1 MEDLT
6 DKLQA
11 LLTNKDSLEMIKNI
25 AASLTS
31 TTKNGDSKS
40 SQIKDNISNNSQSK
54 FKVSPTSNSENDNL
68 KFSKTLAA
76 EKDIISN
83 NSESNFKN
91 SQIID
96 NISDDNNSEFSNS
109 QTKDIISGY
118 NNSEFSNSQ
127 TKDNILGDNNSEFE
141 NSQIKD
147 IISNNTQSETPINL
161 DNIPSFT
168 SSDNDLETPK
178 SPLSQPLN
186 TASSAPS
193 IFGDMGL
200 LGSIDAAT
208 LRKIM
213 TAIKSANVS
222 DENQNFLLALRPYL
236 SPKRSEKID
245 TTLNMMRLSKMAISF
260 FT

>member
-40 SQIKDNISNNSQSK
+40 SLIKDNISNNSQSK
-54 FKVSPTSNSENDNL
+54 FKVSPTSTSENDNL
-68 KFSKTLAA
+68 KSSKTLAV

-91 SQIID
+91 SQIKD
-96 NISDDNNSEFSNS
+96 MISDDNNSEFS
-109 QTKDIISGY
+109 
-118 NNSEFSNSQ
+118 
-127 TKDNILGDNNSEFE
+127 

-147 IISNNTQSETPINL
+147 IISNNTQSEAPINL

-168 SSDNDLETPK
+168 SSDNDLETPI
-178 SPLSQPLN
+178 SPLSQPLS